1 MGKEKESVELKLEL
15 PGNDRFMGVFLSFID
30 EAMRAFGLEKDESL
44 RIRLAAEETVR
55 NVIEHGLNNNIN
67 ESFLVILRNMPNRV
81 EIIVKEKGLP
91 FDFDNESKQKK
102 NKKGLGILLIRSVM
116 DEVYFKNLG
125 RDGKETRL
133 VKYKSSDDIR
143 NFLTDKAVK
152 KIEPKKV
159 KYFIRDFKKE
169 DALEVSKCAYFA
181 YGYTYEPFIYYP
193 SQIVRMNEER
203 SLLSIVAE
211 TEDGD
216 LAGHAALKFYN
227 NNLHV
232 GEMGV
237 AFVKPEYRNNGIS
250 ESMADYLINKAKT
263 IDGLNALY
271 LRLVTAHI
279 YSQKPFFK
287 RGFVPTGLLLGLFPK
302 NVNFKDLTGEVEAK
316 TTALLVSFYLKN
328 ADRRTI
334 FLPNKHK
341 DMIRKIVDEL
351 GIDYEIG
358 KPKGLVDN
366 GDEKIEYIKTD
377 VFNSVDLYCK
387 SYDKKSFNLIKKT
400 LKKLLAQKV
409 DVVYLYLDMENP
421 YMPEVAKQ
429 CEEEG
434 FFFAGILP
442 FGIDGHHALIYQ
454 YMNTQVDFDSIVLYD
469 DRAKEIL
476 DYIKPFATI

>member
-1 MGKEKESVELKLEL
+1 MNKEKEIIELKLEL

-30 EAMRAFGLEKDESL
+30 EATRVFGLERDESL
-44 RIRLAAEETVR
+44 RIRLAAEETVK

-67 ESFLVILRNMPNRV
+67 ESFLVIFRNMPDRI
-81 EIIVKEKGLP
+81 EIVVKEKGLP
-91 FDFDNESKQKK
+91 FDFEREFEKREK
-102 NKKGLGILLIRSVM
+102 KKGLGILLIKSVM

-125 RDGKETRL
+125 RDGKETKI

-143 NFLTDKAVK
+143 NVLADKPVK
-152 KIEPKKV
+152 KVEPKRV

-169 DALEVSKCAYFA
+169 DALEISKCAYYA

-216 LAGHAALKFYN
+216 IAGHAALKFYN
-227 NNLHV
+227 KNLHA

-250 ESMADYLINKAKT
+250 EAMADYLINKAKN
-263 IDGLNALY
+263 IQGLNALY
-271 LRLVTAHI
+271 LRLVTAHV

-302 NVNFKDLTGEVEAK
+302 NVNFKNITGEVETK
-316 TTALLVSFYLKN
+316 TTALLVSYYLKN
-328 ADRRTI
+328 AGKRFL
-334 FLPNKHK
+334 FLPSNHR
-341 DMIRKIVDEL
+341 DMIVEIMDGLWLDFEVGESRSLEDSRDERL
-351 GIDYEIG
+351 
-358 KPKGLVDN
+358 
-366 GDEKIEYIKTD
+366 EYIKTD

-387 SYDKKSFNLIKKT
+387 SYNKKSFKLIKRT

-421 YMPEVAKQ
+421 YMPAVARQ

-434 FFFAGILP
+434 FFFAGVLP
-442 FGIDGHHALIYQ
+442 FGISGHHALIYQ
-454 YMNTQVDFDSIVLYD
+454 YLNTQVDFDSIVLYD
-469 DRAKEIL
+469 KKALKL
-476 DYIKPFATI
+476 MDYIKQFANL

>member
-1 MGKEKESVELKLEL
+1 M
-15 PGNDRFMGVFLSFID
+15 
-30 EAMRAFGLEKDESL
+30 
-44 RIRLAAEETVR
+44 
-55 NVIEHGLNNNIN
+55 
-67 ESFLVILRNMPNRV
+67 
-81 EIIVKEKGLP
+81 
-91 FDFDNESKQKK
+91 
-102 NKKGLGILLIRSVM
+102 
-116 DEVYFKNLG
+116 
-125 RDGKETRL
+125 
-133 VKYKSSDDIR
+133 
-143 NFLTDKAVK
+143 
-152 KIEPKKV
+152 
-159 KYFIRDFKKE
+159 
-169 DALEVSKCAYFA
+169 
-181 YGYTYEPFIYYP
+181 
-193 SQIVRMNEER
+193 
-203 SLLSIVAE
+203 LSIVAE

-263 IDGLNALY
+263 IDELNALY
-271 LRLVTAHI
+271 LRLVAAHV

-302 NVNFKDLTGEVEAK
+302 NVNFKDLTGEVATK

-334 FLPNKHK
+334 FLPDKHR
-341 DMIRKIVDEL
+341 DMIEKIIDRL
-351 GIDYEIG
+351 GLDYEIG
-358 KPKGLVDN
+358 KSKGLPDDN
-366 GDEKIEYIKTD
+366 DEKIEYIKTD
-377 VFNSVDLYCK
+377 VFNSADLYCK
-387 SYDKKSFNLIKKT
+387 SYNKRSLKLIKRT

-421 YMPEVAKQ
+421 CMPEVAKQ
-429 CEEEG
+429 CEEER

-454 YMNTQVDFDSIVLYD
+454 YMNTQVDFNSIVLYD